1 MCVMCVLGQAQ
12 KCHNEN
18 WKIRGQH
25 SVVDSSFYQGFLG
38 PHSGHQACISN
49 TFPTANL
56 TSTTPLNSNPQM
68 VSLLY
73 SNASLFLV
81 GFLAEDL
88 FVALA
93 GFKLTFWVRVVLNFL
108 HLPPNYEHGKYVLS
122 CSVNLMY

>member
-18 WKIRGQH
+18 WKIRRQH

-38 PHSGHQACISN
+38 PHSGHQACMPS
-49 TFPTANL
+49 TFPTFP
-56 TSTTPLNSNPQM
+56 TSTTPLNSKPQM

-73 SNASLFLV
+73 SDTSLFLV
-81 GFLAEDL
+81 GRGSLCSS
-88 FVALA
+88 
-93 GFKLTFWVRVVLNFL
+93 GTFWVRVVLNFL
-108 HLPPNYEHGKYVLS
+108 HLPPNYEHSKYVLS